1 MPDFSSHAHTR
12 SAQRRVDPEHVQFVL
27 AWGHPIQ
34 QGRGRVAWHLGHREA
49 ANARN
54 AGVQV
59 PERCIGVTVVLAGEQ
74 TIVTLVRTSDRRR
87 LRRGI
92 GGGR

>member
-12 SAQRRVDPEHVQFVL
+12 SAQRSIDPDHIQFVL

-34 QGRGRVAWHLGHREA
+34 QGRGRVAWHLGHREV